1 MFGSESRPSRRGD
14 AGFAWGYMEHGGAH
28 GGGALPSSV
37 VRGSTAV
44 PGDCRRVRL
53 RRNYSVLLRRFERLS
68 RGLEIDGW
76 MDGLLSRALPYR
88 EMPRNGQN
96 FHSIA
101 QIALFEVIAVHQH
114 SYNCDLAMLEVK
126 YITTYSSTGNER
138 GMGLVGLEGL
148 EHTG

>member
-1 MFGSESRPSRRGD
+1 M
-14 AGFAWGYMEHGGAH
+14 
-28 GGGALPSSV
+28 LV
-37 VRGSTAV
+37 
-44 PGDCRRVRL
+44 
-53 RRNYSVLLRRFERLS
+53 S
-68 RGLEIDGW
+68 RGATWSMEERMEGGHYRQVSCVGLRPCLVIVVEYVFEEITLCCCVALSGSAVALKLMDGW